1 MSKAR
6 NAKYLKKTGVAGFV
20 ALTLG
25 AGLVG
30 PAYSQQVLEE
40 VIVTAR
46 KTQESL
52 QDVPISVTV
61 HTGDSLK
68 NAGITEFV
76 QVASQT
82 PNFDVRSDNVRGE
95 LAAELTIRG
104 QSSTTSDLTIDQA
117 VGININGAP
126 VTRGTN
132 LFGNL
137 FDIEQIEVL
146 KGPQGTLFGKN
157 TTGGLV
163 IVTTTAPQLGENSGY
178 VEATAGN
185 FSQFDVEAV
194 GNVALGET
202 AALRF
207 GAAVTSRDGFGQG
220 VFSDGSDSGFDLGD
234 DDEEFFRASFLYK
247 PSEDF
252 SLRINVDTHDVDENG
267 AVIRALLPGAIV
279 PGVIF
284 AALPPATD
292 EFFVGANFNDGQILP
307 NSDEPEVTA
316 DETNINATIE
326 ANLGFANLTSIT
338 SYRDQ
343 DSNTNLNFSPLG
355 AIEIGQ
361 NSELIAQ
368 ELRFSGGAE
377 AFTWQ
382 AGLFLSNEEGDDR
395 NNTVG
400 RAQVTAVENDSVS
413 IFGQFGFDLSDK
425 LSLTVG
431 ARYTEDDRAV
441 ELIELGALAA
451 FGGSVAAA
459 RVGLGTTALD
469 DGTVI
474 LNDGTT
480 IENDA
485 EFEEF
490 SWTVAL
496 DYKLTEDQLVY
507 GSISRGFRSGGIDG
521 DGLLSTEVDP
531 EFVDNIEF
539 GYKASFLNQSLRWNS
554 AIWYSDYTDIQIQSF
569 SLDTTVTAGV
579 PLAVLNNAAEA
590 ELFGFESEI
599 EWVPTNN
606 FTLKAAVGY
615 TDGEFSEFT
624 EPRLID
630 PANPAAGTF
639 EFDRSDE
646 DIAGPELQFNLT
658 ARYSFDVAANTRGA
672 FQLSYT
678 FLDEQILGSPAV
690 IDLVNGQA
698 ASLQASGVNVGQE
711 SNFGVIE
718 EIDLV
723 NATLDF
729 QIGESLN
736 VALWS
741 KNLTDEEFFSTG
753 FALEVFGGLAQRTV
767 GSPRQYG
774 VTVRYDF

>member
-1 MSKAR
+1 MLKTSKT
-6 NAKYLKKTGVAGFV
+6 KCWKKTKVASSV
-20 ALTLG
+20 AFTLG
-25 AGLVG
+25 AVLATPVY
-30 PAYSQQVLEE
+30 AQTVLEE
-40 VIVTAR
+40 IIVTAR

-52 QDVPISVTV
+52 QEVPIAVTV
-61 HTGDSLK
+61 HTGESLQA
-68 NAGITEFV
+68 AGITEFV

-82 PNFDVRSDNVRGE
+82 PNFDVRSDDVRGE

-163 IVTTTAPQLGENSGY
+163 IVTTKAPQLGENNGY
-178 VEATAGN
+178 VEVTAGN

-202 AALRF
+202 SALRF

-234 DDEEFFRASFLYK
+234 DDEEFFRASFLYQ
-247 PSEDF
+247 PSDNF
-252 SLRINVDTHDVDENG
+252 SLRINADTHDVDENG

-292 EFFVGANFNDGQILP
+292 EFFAGANFNDGQILP
-307 NSDEPEVTA
+307 NSPEPEVTA

-368 ELRFSGGAE
+368 ELRLSGE
-377 AFTWQ
+377 TETYTWQ
-382 AGLFLSNEEGDDR
+382 AGIFLSNEEGDDR

-400 RAQVTAVENDSVS
+400 RGQITAVENDSVS
-413 IFGQFGFDLSDK
+413 IFAQGGFDLSDK
-425 LSLTVG
+425 LNLTVG

-490 SWTVAL
+490 AWTVAL
-496 DYKLTEDQLVY
+496 DYKLTDDQLIY
-507 GSISRGFRSGGIDG
+507 GSISRGYRSGGIDG
-521 DGLLSTEVDP
+521 DGLLSTEVEP
-531 EFVDNIEF
+531 EFVDNIEI
-539 GYKASFLNQSLRWNS
+539 GYKAGFLNNRLRWNS

-590 ELFGFESEI
+590 DLAGFESEI
-599 EWVPTNN
+599 EWVPNDN
-606 FTLKAAVGY
+606 FVLKAGIGY
-615 TDGEFSEFT
+615 TDGDFSEFT
-624 EPRLID
+624 EPRLND

-639 EFDRSDE
+639 LFDRSDE
-646 DIAGPELQFNLT
+646 EIGGPELQFNLT
-658 ARYSFDVAANTRGA
+658 ARYSFDVAANTRGG

-678 FLDEQILGSPAV
+678 YLDEQILSSPAV
-690 IDLVNGQA
+690 IDLVNNQA
-698 ASLQASGVNVGQE
+698 ASLQAAGVMIGQE
-711 SNFGVIE
+711 SNFGVVE

-741 KNLTDEEFFSTG
+741 KNLTDEEYFSTG
-753 FALEVFGGLAQRTV
+753 FALEVFGGLAQRTI
-767 GSPRQYG
+767 GAPRQYG

>member
-1 MSKAR
+1 M
-6 NAKYLKKTGVAGFV
+6 KKTAVAGFV

-30 PAYSQQVLEE
+30 PAYSQQTLEE
-40 VIVTAR
+40 IIVTAR

-52 QDVPISVTV
+52 QEVPISVTV
-61 HTGDSLK
+61 HTGESLQA
-68 NAGITEFV
+68 AGITEFI

-82 PNFDVRSDNVRGE
+82 PNFDVRSNGVRGE
-95 LAAELTIRG
+95 FAADLTIRG
-104 QSSTTSDLTIDQA
+104 QTSTTSDLTIDQA

-163 IVTTTAPQLGENSGY
+163 IVTTKAPQLGENNGY
-178 VEATAGN
+178 VEVTAGN

-194 GNVALGET
+194 GNVSLGET

-220 VFSDGSDSGFDLGD
+220 VFSDGSDSGFDLSD
-234 DDEEFFRASFLYK
+234 DDEEFFRASFLYQ

-252 SLRINVDTHDVDENG
+252 SLRINADTHDVDENG
-267 AVIRALLPGAIV
+267 ALIRALLPGAIV

-284 AALPPATD
+284 AALPPTTD
-292 EFFVGANFNDGQILP
+292 AFFTGANFNDGQLLP
-307 NSDEPEVTA
+307 HSDEPEVTA

-361 NSELIAQ
+361 DSELIAQ
-368 ELRFSGGAE
+368 ELRLSGE
-377 AFTWQ
+377 TETYTWQ
-382 AGLFLSNEEGDDR
+382 TGIFLSNEEGNDR

-400 RAQVTAVENDSVS
+400 RGQITAVENDSVS
-413 IFGQFGFDLSDK
+413 IFAQGGFNLSER

-441 ELIELGALAA
+441 ELIELGAV
-451 FGGSVAAA
+451 GGSVAAA
-459 RVGLGTTALD
+459 RVELGTTALD

-474 LNDGTT
+474 LNNGTT

-490 SWTVAL
+490 AWTVAL
-496 DYKLTEDQLVY
+496 DYKVAEDQLIY
-507 GSISRGFRSGGIDG
+507 GSISRGYRSGGIDG
-521 DGLLSTEVDP
+521 DGLLSTEVEP
-531 EFVDNIEF
+531 EFVDNIEI
-539 GYKASFLNQSLRWNS
+539 GYKGDFLNNTLRWNTS
-554 AIWYSDYTDIQIQSF
+554 IWYSDYTDIQIQSF

-590 ELFGFESEI
+590 DLAGLESEI
-599 EWVPTNN
+599 EWVPSNN
-606 FTLKAAVGY
+606 FTLKAGIGY
-615 TDGEFSEFT
+615 TDGDFSEFT

-639 EFDRSDE
+639 LFDRSDE
-646 DIAGPELQFNLT
+646 PLGGPELQFNLT
-658 ARYSFDVAANTRGA
+658 ARYSFDVAANTRGG

-678 FLDEQILGSPAV
+678 YLDEQILGSPAV
-690 IDLVNGQA
+690 IDLVNNQA
-698 ASLQASGVNVGQE
+698 ASLQAAGVFTGVEN
-711 SNFGVIE
+711 NFGTVD

-741 KNLTDEEFFSTG
+741 KNLTDEEYFSTG
-753 FALEVFGGLAQRTV
+753 FALEVFGGLAQRTI
-767 GSPRQYG
+767 GAPRQYG

>member
-1 MSKAR
+1 MLKITKT
-6 NAKYLKKTGVAGFV
+6 NALKKTAVASCV
-20 ALTLG
+20 ALSVG
-25 AGLVG
+25 VGLVG
-30 PAYSQQVLEE
+30 PAYAQQTLEE
-40 VIVTAR
+40 IVVTAR
-46 KTQESL
+46 KVEESL
-52 QDVPISVTV
+52 QEVPIAVTV
-61 HTGDSLK
+61 HTGQSLQA
-68 NAGITEFV
+68 AGITEFV

-137 FDIEQIEVL
+137 FDIEQIEIL

-163 IVTTTAPQLGENSGY
+163 IVTTTAPKLGENSGY
-178 VEATAGN
+178 VEVTAGN

-194 GNVALGET
+194 GNVALSENS
-202 AALRF
+202 ALRF
-207 GAAVTSRDGFGQG
+207 GAAVTSRDGFATG
-220 VFSDGSDSGFDLGD
+220 VLTDGSDSGFDLGD
-234 DDEEFFRASFLYK
+234 DDEEFYRASFLYQ

-252 SLRINVDTHDVDENG
+252 SLRINGDYHEVDENG
-267 AVIRALLPGAIV
+267 AAIRALLPAFPI
-279 PGVIF
+279 
-284 AALPPATD
+284 ASPPATD
-292 EFFVGANFNDGQILP
+292 DFFVGANFNNGIVLP

-343 DSNTNLNFSPLG
+343 DSNTNLNFTPLG
-355 AIEIGQ
+355 AIVIGQ

-368 ELRFSGGAE
+368 ELRLSGE
-377 AFTWQ
+377 TETYTWQ
-382 AGLFLSNEEGDDR
+382 TGLFLSNEEGDDR

-400 RAQVTAVENDSVS
+400 RGQITAVENESIS
-413 IFGQFGFDLSDK
+413 IFAQGGFNLSDK

-431 ARYTEDDRAV
+431 ARYTEDDRSV
-441 ELIELGALAA
+441 ELIELGALAE

-459 RVGLGTTALD
+459 RAGLGTTALD

-474 LNDGTT
+474 LNGVGTT

-485 EFEEF
+485 EFEELA
-490 SWTVAL
+490 WTVAL
-496 DYKLTEDQLVY
+496 DYKVTDDQLLY
-507 GSISRGFRSGGIDG
+507 ASISRGYRSGGIDG
-521 DGLLSTEVDP
+521 DGLLSTEVEP
-531 EFVDNIEF
+531 EFVDNFEI
-539 GYKASFLNQSLRWNS
+539 GYKGDFLNNTLRWNS
-554 AIWYSDYTDIQIQSF
+554 SIWYSDYTDIQIQSF
-569 SLDTTVTAGV
+569 SLDNTVTVGV

-599 EWVPTNN
+599 EWLPTNN
-606 FTLKAAVGY
+606 FTLKAGIGY
-615 TDGEFSEFT
+615 TDGDFSEFT

-646 DIAGPELQFNLT
+646 PTGGPELQFNLT
-658 ARYSFDVAANTRGA
+658 ARYSFDVAANTRGG

-678 FLDEQILGSPAV
+678 YLDEQILASPAV
-690 IDLVNGQA
+690 IDLVNSNAANLQA
-698 ASLQASGVNVGQE
+698 AGVMIGE
-711 SNFGVIE
+711 EDDFGVVDA
-718 EIDLV
+718 IDVV

-729 QIGESLN
+729 QIGDSLN
-736 VALWS
+736 VAIWS
-741 KNLTDEEFFSTG
+741 KNLTDEEYFSAG
-753 FALEVFGGLAQRTV
+753 FALEVFGGLSQRTIAP
-767 GSPRQYG
+767 PRQYG